1 MANDFVIEYGYHK
14 RNTDPEDFPGIP
26 YGILKEYHG
35 PGGDVVVPDGVTAIN
50 NDVFQNNTSI
60 KTVFLP
66 DGLKYIHRNVFQNC
80 SNLVSVRIPESLSA
94 IDDNAF
100 EGCTSLEEICL
111 PMTMDRLGN
120 AAFRNCTGLKKIT
133 LPGSVKRVDFYVF
146 SGLNSLQDMVIPCD
160 PKDTDQ
166 IKFFTT
172 ELLLLDELRDLLM
185 KGVIKT
191 CAPLQKAMLR
201 RVNTAYCRKTSMED
215 FLREQDAGSVAAFLK
230 LIPKMPVEELD
241 GYIKAAENQTEIRTL
256 ILDYKNK
263 LYSPADLSAM
273 ETIQA
278 EKDLGLRERTV
289 ADWKKIYKINAQ
301 GHITGYKR
309 TDPVAEI
316 PPKVRNTQFQVGAKA
331 FFGCEFLE
339 SVTIADGV
347 TLIDR
352 DAFFGC
358 KKLSEITI
366 PSTLEKIGASAFR
379 DCVSLTHVRFPGTV
393 TTIGANAF
401 TGCTKLTIHAPAKS
415 KIIKY
420 AAKNKIPFV
429 AE

>member
-1 MANDFVIEYGYHK
+1 MANDFVIEDGV
-14 RNTDPEDFPGIP
+14 
-26 YGILKEYHG
+26 LKKYNG
-35 PGGDVVVPDGVTAIN
+35 PGGDVVVPEGVTAIGWQSFKGSR
-50 NDVFQNNTSI
+50 DIRRVT
-60 KTVFLP
+60 LP
-66 DGLKYIHRNVFQNC
+66 EGVEIIHAFAFADC
-80 SNLVSVRIPESLSA
+80 KNLQRINFPESLET
-94 IDDNAF
+94 IDDMAF
-100 EGCTSLEEICL
+100 RFCEKLTEVRLPQRMVRIGACAFGGCKRMKKLTLPASLKRISPEIFDQLTELEEL
-111 PMTMDRLGN
+111 
-120 AAFRNCTGLKKIT
+120 
-133 LPGSVKRVDFYVF
+133 
-146 SGLNSLQDMVIPCD
+146 VIPCQAD
-160 PKDTDQ
+160 DADQ
-166 IKFFTT
+166 IQLYNTRLFDPEQIT
-172 ELLLLDELRDLLM
+172 EIFI
-185 KGVIKT
+185 KGIIRT
-191 CAPLQKAMLR
+191 CPPMEKAIYK
-201 RVNTAYCRKTSMED
+201 RVNTPSNRKRILSD
-215 FLREQDAGSVAAFLK
+215 YLYQKDAAGVARFLS
-230 LIPKMPVEELD
+230 LIAKMPAKELD
-241 GYIKAAENQTEIRTL
+241 EYIQAAEHMPEIRMML
-256 ILDYKNK
+256 LEYKNK
-263 LYSPADLSAM
+263 RYSPADLARK
-273 ETIQA
+273 ETEQA
-278 EKDLGLRERTV
+278 EKDLGLRERNV

-331 FFGCEFLE
+331 FFDCEFPE

-401 TGCTKLTIHAPAKS
+401 TGCTGLTIHAPAKS

-429 AE
+429 EE